1 MNPNAGRHGPPVASA
16 CLLVAVLACAL
27 TASAAQPTAAAPGG
41 SALPAAS
48 RAGPAASQSPAP
60 KPGTVSVAFRDASL
74 AEVFEMLSRRERV
87 NILLGKGVSGTVSV
101 NLYDVPVAQAIRAI
115 AEAAGYAA
123 EVRNGDYVIVE
134 RKEVGLDSASGN
146 TRIRSFKVQYSEPK
160 AVADILTKHLSRF
173 GKITPLPDRRMLVV
187 EDLPE
192 FLERVDRVLQEV
204 DVAPRQ
210 ILVEAKILEIALND
224 DESFGIDWSKFFANN
239 GPASSVGTNGLAFGT
254 AALPAQGLFFN
265 LMNKNIQAYLTALS
279 SQGRVHTLSTPKLLA
294 LENQEALTKIGD
306 NIGYRVTTTINNVT
320 TESIQFLETGVIL
333 RFQASVDERGRVVM
347 KIHPEVSSGSVAN
360 GIPSKNTTE
369 VTTQLVA
376 DDGQAIFIGG
386 LIKTSSTFN
395 RAGVPVLG
403 DLPVVGRLFR
413 NRDATHRTAETVVL
427 ITPRLVEHST
437 DTVADID
444 RERVELADH
453 TLKGWSFRME
463 RRLDWPDADR
473 AP

>member
-1 MNPNAGRHGPPVASA
+1 MNPNAGRDR
-16 CLLVAVLACAL
+16 
-27 TASAAQPTAAAPGG
+27 PTAARARPWAAWALAWACTAPAVQAAGPTSAAAGVPAAAAKTAPAAPG
-41 SALPAAS
+41 AT
-48 RAGPAASQSPAP
+48 

-87 NILLGKGVSGTVSV
+87 NILLGKGVTGTVSV

-134 RKEVGLDSASGN
+134 RKEVGLDSATGN
-146 TRIRSFKVQYSEPK
+146 TRIRSFKIQYSEPK

-224 DESFGIDWSKFFANN
+224 DESFGIDWSKFFASN
-239 GPASSVGTNGLAFGT
+239 GPASSVGTKGLAFGS
-254 AALPAQGLFFN
+254 ASLPTQGLFFN

-386 LIKTSSTFN
+386 LIKTSSAFN

-413 NRDATHRTAETVVL
+413 NRSATHRTAETVVL
-427 ITPRLVEHST
+427 ITPKLVEHSAETVT
-437 DTVADID
+437 DVD
-444 RERVELADH
+444 RDRVELADH
-453 TLKGWSFRME
+453 TLKGWNFRME

-473 AP
+473 SP